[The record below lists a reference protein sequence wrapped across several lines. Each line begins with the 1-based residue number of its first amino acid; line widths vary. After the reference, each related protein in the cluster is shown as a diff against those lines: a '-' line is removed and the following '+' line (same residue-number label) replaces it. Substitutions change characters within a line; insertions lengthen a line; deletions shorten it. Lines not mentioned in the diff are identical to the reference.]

1 MVATALRLAEGE
13 GELRFVDDQHGSPT
27 FTADLA
33 PAVVTLG
40 LDRRPGI
47 FHVTNSGAT
56 TWWGF
61 VRAVLAEA
69 GADPDRVKPIKTAE
83 LDPPRP
89 APRPAYS
96 VLDNMAL
103 RVERAPLPAGLAGRP
118 VPAGHRTA
126 RPAGGGRMTAR
137 RPTPA
142 PRRTRVAVIGAGY
155 VGLPT
160 AATLAHFGHTVVLAE
175 RDPAR
180 LSALRAGRMPIVEV
194 GLDDLVAGGVAA
206 GTLSFTDSAV
216 EAVAGAE
223 FVFLCVPTPQSAD
236 GSADLSYV
244 EAAAKEIAAHL
255 EPGAIVVNKSTVP
268 VGSATMVEQ
277 VIGRP
282 DIGVVSNP
290 EFLREGT
297 AVLDSL
303 NPDRIVVGADD
314 PQAAAKVGEL
324 FSSTSAPL
332 IVTDATTSETI
343 KYASNAFL
351 ATKLSFVNALAG
363 LCEEV
368 GADARDVLL
377 GLGYDKRIG
386 FEFLRPGPGWGGSC
400 LPKDTRALLHIAR
413 EAGYD
418 FSLLAGAIASNDEQ
432 LTRVVSKVEARLR
445 RLGRR
450 GDGGRVGP
458 HLQGQHR
465 RPARLAQPADQP
477 PPLRA
482 GGDGAGLR
490 PDGAR
495 PRPSAPDDLRGLHLR
510 ADPYEAAT
518 GARVLVVLTEW
529 DEFRWLDF
537 SRVLAV
543 MAEPYIVDARNLLDP
558 AAVRRMGFH
567 YAGIGRR

>member
-1 MVATALRLAEGE
+1 MSQQGN
-13 GELRFVDDQHGSPT
+13 
-27 FTADLA
+27 
-33 PAVVTLG
+33 
-40 LDRRPGI
+40 DR
-47 FHVTNSGAT
+47 TN
-56 TWWGF
+56 
-61 VRAVLAEA
+61 
-69 GADPDRVKPIKTAE
+69 
-83 LDPPRP
+83 
-89 APRPAYS
+89 
-96 VLDNMAL
+96 
-103 RVERAPLPAGLAGRP
+103 
-118 VPAGHRTA
+118 
-126 RPAGGGRMTAR
+126 R
-137 RPTPA
+137 R
-142 PRRTRVAVIGAGY
+142 RVAVIGAGY

-160 AATLAHFGHTVVLAE
+160 AATLAHFGHHVVLAE
-175 RDPAR
+175 RDPSR
-180 LSALRAGRMPIVEV
+180 LSALRSGRMPIVEA
-194 GLDDLVAGGVAA
+194 GLDELVADGVAA
-206 GTLSFTDSAV
+206 GNLSFTDSSV
-216 EAVAGAE
+216 EAAKGAA

-244 EAAAKEIAAHL
+244 EAAAKEIASSL

-268 VGSATMVEQ
+268 VGSANMVEQ

-314 PQAAAKVGEL
+314 ARAASSVGDL
-324 FSSTSAPL
+324 FSSTHAPL

-400 LPKDTRALLHIAR
+400 LPKDTRALLHIAA

-432 LTRVVSKVEARLR
+432 LSRVVAKVETACGGSASGATIAVWGLTFKANTDDR
-445 RLGRR
+445 R
-450 GDGGRVGP
+450 DSP
-458 HLQGQHR
+458 SLQIAH
-465 RPARLAQPADQP
+465 RLADLGGGVQAFDPTVDAD
-477 PPLRA
+477 A
-482 GGDGAGLR
+482 EV
-490 PDGAR
+490 PDLQ
-495 PRPSAPDDLRGLHLR
+495 DLHLR
-510 ADPYEAAT
+510 ADPYAAVA

-537 SRVLAV
+537 SRVLAA
-543 MAEPYIVDARNLLDP
+543 MSEPNIVDARNLLDP

-567 YAGIGRR
+567 YTGIGRQ